1 MPSDLKKAW
10 LAQLQAKVEYLSQEN
25 ERLTAALIS
34 SRDEISR
41 LSALVGGAGVV
52 GPLPMVGVNGS
63 QPVSMN
69 MSITQ
74 KGQNGTAAAV
84 SGPGGGRASGYGY

>member
-1 MPSDLKKAW
+1 
-10 LAQLQAKVEYLSQEN
+10 
-25 ERLTAALIS
+25 
-34 SRDEISR
+34 
-41 LSALVGGAGVV
+41 VGQM
-52 GPLPMVGVNGS
+52 PMVGVNGS
-63 QPVSMN
+63 NGVQPVSMN